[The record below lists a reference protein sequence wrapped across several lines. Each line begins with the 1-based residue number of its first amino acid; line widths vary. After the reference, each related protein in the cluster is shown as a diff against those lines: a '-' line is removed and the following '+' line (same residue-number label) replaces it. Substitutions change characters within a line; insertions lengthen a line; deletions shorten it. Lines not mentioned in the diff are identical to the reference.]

1 MKGLILK
8 ELYILKGYGKQYL
21 LILAFLFIW
30 SISTK
35 SFSFMIIYVVLVGS
49 QIAMSTMAA
58 DEAVSFSR
66 YALTMPID
74 RKMLIKSKYA
84 LFLGAVLGGT
94 LISVFLNLLFYA
106 TSYGAD
112 SYFEWSGL
120 LAVVSVYVM
129 GNAISLPVMFKAGV
143 EKARYVTIFILL
155 LMSGVIVA
163 YVRLGGSM
171 GLSADKLEEYGGGI
185 FSLFFIA
192 AAALSI
198 VISYFVSVKI
208 TKNKEW

>member
-1 MKGLILK
+1 M
-8 ELYILKGYGKQYL
+8 
-21 LILAFLFIW
+21 
-30 SISTK
+30 
-35 SFSFMIIYVVLVGS
+35 
-49 QIAMSTMAA
+49 
-58 DEAVSFSR
+58 
-66 YALTMPID
+66 
-74 RKMLIKSKYA
+74 
-84 LFLGAVLGGT
+84 
-94 LISVFLNLLFYA
+94 FLNLLFYA

-185 FSLFFIA
+185 FRCFSSRPQRCP
-192 AAALSI
+192 LSYPI
-198 VISYFVSVKI
+198 LYL
-208 TKNKEW
+208 